1 MTESVPGPTIDGTAG
16 RFDANDIRPVE
27 AEAIAILTETPESLG
42 QQAWRRFRRHRL
54 ANIGLAVLVIE
65 ALAFF
70 LLPYVLPDYDAINVL
85 ERAQGISLS
94 HPFGTDDLGRDLF
107 ARSMRGGQYS
117 LRIAILTGVVA
128 TLLGT
133 FVGAVSGYFGGFI
146 DGVSSF
152 VINVL
157 LTVPLLLVLVIFGR
171 EFGSRPNTVALL
183 IACLAWMRAARLVR
197 AQVIQLKERE
207 FVQAARA
214 AGAGPFRIITRHLVP
229 NLVGTLLVEVTL
241 LAGTAI
247 ILESTLSF
255 LGLGV
260 QPPDTTM
267 GTLISDAKGS
277 LDTRPSR
284 VLIPGGIVTMM
295 ILSFNFIGDGL
306 RDAIDPKSEDR

>member
-1 MTESVPGPTIDGTAG
+1 MTDPTINRQDGT
-16 RFDANDIRPVE
+16 FDANEMRPVE
-27 AEAIAILTETPESLG
+27 FEAIEVLSEAPESLG

-54 ANIGLAVLVIE
+54 AMIGIMVLVLE
-65 ALAFF
+65 FLAFF
-70 LLPYVLPDYDAINVL
+70 LLPFVLPDYDAINVL
-85 ERAQGISLS
+85 ERSQGVSLR

-107 ARSMRGGQYS
+107 ARGMRGGQYS
-117 LRIAILTGVVA
+117 LRIAIITGLIGTSV
-128 TLLGT
+128 GT
-133 FVGAVSGYFGGFI
+133 FIGAISGYFS
-146 DGVSSF
+146 GVVDAISSF

-157 LTVPLLLVLVIFGR
+157 LTVPLLLILIIFGR
-171 EFGSRPNTVALL
+171 EFGARPNTVALL
-183 IACLAWMRAARLVR
+183 IASLAWMRAARLVR

-214 AGAGPFRIITRHLVP
+214 AGASSSRIIVRHLVP
-229 NLVGTLLVEVTL
+229 NLVGTLLVEITL

-260 QPPDTTM
+260 QPPDTTL
-267 GTLISDAKGS
+267 GTLINEAKGS

-284 VLIPGGIVTMM
+284 LLIPGGIVTLM